1 MPYYFSF
8 YDDNARRLFY
18 AKMKTR
24 QCTGH
29 NKNNGHR
36 CRRRCTIGFEFCPTH
51 LESQMQLKVKDSS
64 IENAGKGL
72 FAHNSRKDE
81 NETIFRKGDKI
92 TSYNGE
98 FIDKEILLERYDVHT
113 APYGIQ
119 YSQDEYIDSALLR
132 GVGSLINHAPVKDTN
147 VRFSVDR
154 RNHEINLVATR
165 HVKNGDELLVNYGR
179 DYHFDDNYKVRPYPT
194 KS

>member
-8 YDDNARRLFY
+8 YDDDNERRFY

-29 NKNNGHR
+29 NKNGQR
-36 CRRRCTIGFEFCPTH
+36 CKRKCTIGFELCSTH
-51 LESQMQLKVKDSS
+51 LESEMNLKVKDSN
-64 IENAGKGL
+64 IAGKGL
-72 FAHNSRKDE
+72 FAFNRKE
-81 NETIFRKGDKI
+81 NENEILIHKGDKI

-98 FIDKEILLERYDVHT
+98 FIDRDVLLQRYDVHT

-119 YSQDEYIDSALLR
+119 YDRDTYIDSALLR
-132 GVGSLINHAPVKDTN
+132 GIGSLINHTQMKNTN

-154 RNHEINLVATR
+154 RNRAINLVATR
-165 HVKNGDELLVNYGR
+165 NIRNGDELLVNYGPQ
-179 DYHFDDNYKVRPYPT
+179 YEFDDNYKVRPYPT